1 MSETDI
7 FEDNTPPSLD
17 QDKDYFAELVGENAK
32 FKTPQDLARGK
43 VESDLFIEQLK
54 RENAEM
60 RNDLT
65 TRIKYEEFLDRVE
78 RANLSNADD
87 NQESKEQTGQLS
99 AMKPEELEQLL
110 ERKLRERDART
121 TATQNLAQ
129 VQDKLR
135 KALGPNYAQRVK
147 EQAQTLG
154 VTTEFL
160 NELAAAQPRAF
171 YRMLGLDEHRVP
183 GQDPTSM
190 SPPRS
195 SVNAESLNFGN
206 KTKGKSYYDEIRKKD
221 NNLYFS
227 PKIQNEIFASIKEIG
242 EEKFYSS

>member
-1 MSETDI
+1 MPETDI

-17 QDKDYFAELVGENAK
+17 QDKDYFAELVGEDAK

-43 VESDLFIEQLK
+43 VESDLFIDQLK
-54 RENAEM
+54 RETAEL
-60 RNDLT
+60 RDELN
-65 TRIKYEEFLDRVE
+65 TRIKYEDFLDKLEQAR
-78 RANLSNADD
+78 RDD
-87 NQESKEQTGQLS
+87 GNQSDTEQTSQQS

-121 TATQNLAQ
+121 TATQNLNQ
-129 VQDKLR
+129 VQSKLR
-135 KALGPNYAQRVK
+135 EALGPNYAQRVK

-171 YRMLGLDEHRVP
+171 YRMLGLDVERSTTHSV
-183 GQDPTSM
+183 
-190 SPPRS
+190 SPPKS
-195 SVNAESLNFGN
+195 SVNADALNFGN

-221 NNLYFS
+221 SNLYFS
-227 PKIQNEIFASIKEIG
+227 PKIQNEIFASIKDIG

>member
-1 MSETDI
+1 MSEDNIFTD
-7 FEDNTPPSLD
+7 DTPPTLD
-17 QDKDYFAELVGENAK
+17 QDKDYFAELVGPESK

-43 VESDLFIEQLK
+43 VEADLFVEQLK

-87 NQESKEQTGQLS
+87 NQEGKEQTGQLS

-121 TATQNLAQ
+121 TATQNLTQ
-129 VQDKLR
+129 VQAKLR
-135 KALGPNYAQRVK
+135 ETLGPNFAQRVK
-147 EQAQTLG
+147 EQALTLG

-160 NELAAAQPRAF
+160 NNLAATQPRAF
-171 YRMLGLDEHRVP
+171 YRMIGLDADRV
-183 GQDPTSM
+183 TTHSV
-190 SPPRS
+190 SPPKS
-195 SVNAESLNFGN
+195 SVNAESLNFGS
-206 KTKGKSYYDEIRKKD
+206 KAKGKSYYDEIRKKD
-221 NNLYFS
+221 SNLYFT
-227 PKIQNEIFASIKEIG
+227 PKIQNEIFNAIKEVG

>member
-17 QDKDYFAELVGENAK
+17 QEKDYFAELVGENSK

-60 RNDLT
+60 RNDLN

-78 RANLSNADD
+78 RAKLSNADD
-87 NQESKEQTGQLS
+87 NQESREQAGQQS
-99 AMKPEELEQLL
+99 AMNPEELEQLL
-110 ERKLRERDART
+110 ERKLRERDARNS
-121 TATQNLAQ
+121 ASQNLAI
-129 VQDKLR
+129 VQNKLR
-135 KALGPNYAQRVK
+135 ETLGPNYAQRVR
-147 EQAQTLG
+147 EQAQSLG

-160 NELAAAQPRAF
+160 NNLAATQPRAF
-171 YRMLGLDEHRVP
+171 YRMLGIDAER
-183 GQDPTSM
+183 PTTHSM

-195 SVNAESLNFGN
+195 SVNSESFTGT

-221 NNLYFS
+221 SGLYFS
-227 PKIQNEIFASIKEIG
+227 PKIQNEIFNTIKEIG